1 MREILTI
8 GMVAELL
15 NTHVNTVR
23 GWCNK
28 GKINFYYTP
37 GGHRRI
43 YLSDIE
49 QYISLEMLGK
59 IQKNKNTIHIK
70 GSCNEICF
78 YRL

>member
-1 MREILTI
+1 MRKFLTI

-15 NTHVNTVR
+15 NIHVNTVR

-43 YLSDIE
+43 YLDEIE
-49 QYISLEMLGK
+49 QYISPDMLDK
-59 IQKNKNTIHIK
+59 IQRNKKYNTYK
-70 GSCNEICF
+70 RSV
-78 YRL
+78 